1 MPTSSI
7 FNDFIIDSDEKMD
20 ILLKEKNDPGRKTK
34 KIDIDEKLKRG
45 RKLLENL

>member
-20 ILLKEKNDPGRKTK
+20 ILLKEKNNLLK
-34 KIDIDEKLKRG
+34 KVKE
-45 RKLLENL
+45 LENVEMEM